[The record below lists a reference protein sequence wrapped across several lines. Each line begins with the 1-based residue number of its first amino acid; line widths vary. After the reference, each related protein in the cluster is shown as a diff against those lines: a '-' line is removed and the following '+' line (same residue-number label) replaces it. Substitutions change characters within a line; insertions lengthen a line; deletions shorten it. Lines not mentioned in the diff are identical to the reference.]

1 MVAKRPRIADVA
13 RLAGVSEGTVSVVL
27 NNRVGERVRVSEETQ
42 RKIWDAVH
50 QLGYVANPV
59 AQSLARGRNRIIAVF
74 TFESIFPLDSRNFYY
89 PFLIGIEEEADALG
103 YDLLL
108 VTGSNGANRST
119 NGSRRHIYQ
128 NGINRLA
135 RADGAILLGH
145 GDRAEVNRLIDEHY
159 PFVFVGRRDSPNDS
173 ISYAAADYA
182 QATAEIVDYLFQ
194 HHHRSIAYI
203 RTPITN
209 ESSVNRQA
217 GIQQAHQQA
226 GIHLPSSRVLTSDED
241 TLTLEHLQAFREQG
255 VTAFI
260 AENDLLGGRILAL
273 TQAAGWHCP
282 RDFSLAVLGD
292 PLSMVESVYPWTT
305 FKIPRL
311 AMGRDAVRLL
321 VRMLNE
327 DGSEREI
334 PYRSLLPCTFV
345 PGQTV
350 ADARANP

>member
-1 MVAKRPRIADVA
+1 MSNVKRPRIADVA
-13 RLAGVSEGTVSVVL
+13 KLAGVSEGTVSVVL
-27 NNRVGERVRVSEETQ
+27 NNRVGEHIRVSEDTQ
-42 RKIWDAVH
+42 RKIWDAVQ

-74 TFESIFPLDSRNFYY
+74 TFESIFPMDSRNFYY
-89 PFLIGIEEEADALG
+89 PFLIGIEEEAETHG

-108 VTGSNGANRST
+108 VTGSTGANRNE
-119 NGSRRHIYQ
+119 NGSRRRIYQ
-128 NGINRLA
+128 NGINRLR

-145 GDRAEVNRLIDEHY
+145 GDRQEVEQLLDEGF
-159 PFVFVGRRDSPNDS
+159 PFVFVGRRDSPHDS

-182 QATAEIVDYLFQ
+182 QATAEVVDYLFQ
-194 HHHRSIAYI
+194 HHHRTIAYI
-203 RTPITN
+203 KTPITN
-209 ESSVNRQA
+209 ESSLNRQV
-217 GIQQAHQQA
+217 GIQQAHQRA
-226 GIHLPSSRVLTSDED
+226 GIDLPSSRVLTSDED
-241 TLTLEHLQAFREQG
+241 TLTLDQLQAFREQG
-255 VTAFI
+255 VTAFV
-260 AENDLLGGRILAL
+260 AENDLLGDRILAL
-273 TQAAGWHCP
+273 TKAAGWHCP

-321 VRMLNE
+321 VRML
-327 DGSEREI
+327 SEEASQRET

-350 ADARANP
+350 AEARA